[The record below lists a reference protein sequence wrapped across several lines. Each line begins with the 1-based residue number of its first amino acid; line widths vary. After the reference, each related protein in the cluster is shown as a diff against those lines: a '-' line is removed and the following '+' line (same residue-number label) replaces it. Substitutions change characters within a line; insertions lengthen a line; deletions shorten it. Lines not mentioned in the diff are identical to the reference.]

1 MMVYLIGAGPGDP
14 GLFTL
19 RGKEILERADT
30 VIYDYLAADALL
42 SLARPDAEFV
52 YVGKK
57 AGDHTLP
64 QHAINDLL
72 VEKAR
77 QGRVVAR
84 LKGGDPYIFG
94 RGGEEA
100 EALIAAGIPFE
111 EVPGISSTV
120 AGPAYAGIPLTH
132 RGHASSVTLITG
144 HEDPSKPGSVHN
156 WQALAASAATL
167 VFVMGMKNLPDICRN
182 LIAAGLDP
190 RTPAAVIHWATTP
203 RQRSLRAALE
213 DLAGAVAAQG
223 FTNPSL
229 VVVGKV
235 AALPDSLNW
244 FERKPLLGRSIVV
257 TRAREQAGVL
267 SARLRELG
275 ADVVECPTIRVR
287 ALEDTTQ
294 QDAALQSL
302 SGYDW
307 LVFTSANG
315 VRFFR
320 ERLFALGKDA
330 RSLAGLKIAAIG
342 PATAEALTALGVR
355 ADFVPPAY
363 VAEAAARGLVA
374 LGVQGKRVLLARAA
388 SARDVLP
395 DELRKA
401 GAEVHVVPF
410 YETVPAADRKD
421 EVLQRLEEGRLD
433 CVTFASSSTVTNFFA
448 LFPPELFRNRPET
461 RFACIGPITAKTLS
475 EYGFASF
482 IQPES
487 YTVPA
492 LVEAVR
498 TAFAESASAYK
509 AAAHEET
516 V

>member
-19 RGKEILERADT
+19 RGKEILEQADT

-42 SLARPDAEFV
+42 SLARPDAELV

-64 QHAINDLL
+64 QHAINELL
-72 VEKAR
+72 VTKAR

-190 RTPAAVIHWATTP
+190 RTPGAVIHWATTP
-203 RQRSLRAALE
+203 RQRSLRAPLE
-213 DLAGAVAAQG
+213 ELAEAVAAQG

-244 FERKPLLGRSIVV
+244 FERKPLLGRGVVV
-257 TRAREQAGVL
+257 TRAREQAGAL

-287 ALEDTTQ
+287 ALADTTQ
-294 QDAALQSL
+294 QNEAVQALPDC
-302 SGYDW
+302 DW

-330 RSLAGLKIAAIG
+330 RALAGLKIAAIG

-355 ADFVPPAY
+355 ADFVPSAY

-374 LGVQGKRVLLARAA
+374 LGVQGKRILLARAA
-388 SARDVLP
+388 AARDVLP

-401 GAEVHVVPF
+401 GAEVRVVPF
-410 YETVPAADRKD
+410 YETVPAADRRD

-433 CVTFASSSTVTNFFA
+433 CVTFASSSTVDNFFA
-448 LFPPELFRNRPET
+448 VFPPELFRNRPKT

-475 EYGFASF
+475 GYGFASS
-482 IQPES
+482 IQPEE

-492 LVEAVR
+492 LAEAVR
-498 TAFAESASAYK
+498 AAFAEPASGR
-509 AAAHEET
+509 EISG
-516 V
+516 